1 MDLEKMRDTKSLN
14 DEERMIVDRLS
25 NVIDPELGVD
35 LINLGLI
42 YRADLTGEG
51 ILKILLT
58 LTTPMCPMADVIV
71 DELNGTFEDV
81 PQVNNVEVTIT
92 FDPPWSLDK
101 LSRYAKIALGVM

>member
-1 MDLEKMRDTKSLN
+1 MDLEKMRDTKNLN
-14 DEERMIVDRLS
+14 ELERVIVDRLS

-42 YRADLTGEG
+42 YRADLTDEG

-58 LTTPMCPMADVIV
+58 LTTPMCPMADVII
-71 DELNGTFEDV
+71 DELNETFVEV
-81 PQVNNVEVTIT
+81 PQVEEVEVTIT

>member
-42 YRADLTGEG
+42 YRADLTEEG

>member
-1 MDLEKMRDTKSLN
+1 MNLEQMRKPGDLNEL
-14 DEERMIVDRLS
+14 DRLLVNQLS
-25 NVIDPELGVD
+25 SVIDPELGVD

-42 YRADLTGEG
+42 YEAKLEETG
-51 ILKILLT
+51 ILKVLMT

-71 DELNGTFEDV
+71 DEIHAVFEEVD
-81 PQVNNVEVTIT
+81 QVKDVEVTIT

>member
-14 DEERMIVDRLS
+14 ELERMIVDHLS

-42 YRADLTGEG
+42 YRADLTEEG
-51 ILKILLT
+51 ILKLLLT

-81 PQVNNVEVTIT
+81 PQVKDVEVTIT